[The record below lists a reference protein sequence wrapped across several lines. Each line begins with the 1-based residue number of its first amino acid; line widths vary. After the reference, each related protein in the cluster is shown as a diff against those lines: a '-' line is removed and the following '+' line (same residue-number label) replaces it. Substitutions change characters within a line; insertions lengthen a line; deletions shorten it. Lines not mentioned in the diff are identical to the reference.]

1 MSSEPRLV
9 RIGRIHRYGQGVT
22 VSMPDPAPLVDG
34 RRARRNR
41 SRDLAVDAL
50 LDLLGE
56 GVLRPTAQQ
65 VAERSGVSL
74 RSIFRIFDDVE
85 TLNAAAAARQLSR
98 IRHLFVDVVPTGTLP
113 ERVAQVVDIN
123 ARLYESVA
131 PIRRAALRAA
141 PESPA
146 LQEQLARAR
155 GWVRSEVERV
165 FAPELATAH
174 RDITPAVELVLS
186 FEAWDQ
192 LRSGQGVSL
201 PRATATVV
209 RTITALLTNPE

>member
-1 MSSEPRLV
+1 
-9 RIGRIHRYGQGVT
+9 
-22 VSMPDPAPLVDG
+22 MPDPAPVDG
-34 RRARRNR
+34 RRARRHR
-41 SRDLAVDAL
+41 SRDLAVDAV

-85 TLNAAAAARQLSR
+85 TLHTAASARQLSR
-98 IRHLFVDVVPTGTLP
+98 VRHLFIDVMPTGSLRDRIA
-113 ERVAQVVDIN
+113 EVVGIN
-123 ARLYESVA
+123 GRLYESVA
-131 PIRRAALRAA
+131 PVRRAALRSA

-155 GWVRSEVERV
+155 GWVRAEVERV
-165 FAPELATAH
+165 FAPELATQP
-174 RDITPAVELVLS
+174 RDAVAAVELALS

-192 LRSGQGVSL
+192 LRAAQGLS
-201 PRATATVV
+201 PARAAATVT
-209 RTITALLTNPE
+209 RTVTALLTSA